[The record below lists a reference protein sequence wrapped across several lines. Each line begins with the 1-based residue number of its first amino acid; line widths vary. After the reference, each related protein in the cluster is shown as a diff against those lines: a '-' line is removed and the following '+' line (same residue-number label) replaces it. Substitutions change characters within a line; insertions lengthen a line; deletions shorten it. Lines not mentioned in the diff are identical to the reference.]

1 MNSTS
6 SIVQTEGYSI
16 YRDELKKIR
25 IKFDNPSKYS
35 ELVSKAT
42 EVLELVNEI
51 DNLPLD
57 DNEIKKYDKNIS
69 NIFQIALIENTE
81 MAKKY
86 GENLKNEIEKNLIR
100 RKQKELYLPSIVALI
115 AMTSIIYVLKKNS
128 LIGEV
133 GYALIYGS
141 IGGIMSML
149 VQNREIDYKVEKKI
163 LQFEGF
169 KLVLLCN
176 IMAIVGYI
184 VIKSKV
190 VLGNIDLDT
199 NQYLQYIIYFICGY
213 SQTFI
218 PNILKNFEMENL
230 QK

>member
-1 MNSTS
+1 M
-6 SIVQTEGYSI
+6 
-16 YRDELKKIR
+16 
-25 IKFDNPSKYS
+25 
-35 ELVSKAT
+35 
-42 EVLELVNEI
+42 VLELVNEI

-115 AMTSIIYVLKKNS
+115 VMTTIIYVLKKNS
-128 LIGEV
+128 LIGEA
-133 GYALIYGS
+133 GDALIYGS

-199 NQYLQYIIYFICGY
+199 NRYLQYIIYFICGY

>member
-1 MNSTS
+1 
-6 SIVQTEGYSI
+6 
-16 YRDELKKIR
+16 
-25 IKFDNPSKYS
+25 
-35 ELVSKAT
+35 
-42 EVLELVNEI
+42 VLELVNEI

-69 NIFQIALIENTE
+69 NIFEIALTGNTE
-81 MAKKY
+81 MAKNY
-86 GENLKNEIEKNLIR
+86 GKNLKNEIEKNLIR

-115 AMTSIIYVLKKNS
+115 AMTTIIYILKKNNF
-128 LIGEV
+128 IGEI

-141 IGGIMSML
+141 IGGILSML
-149 VQNREIDYKVEKKI
+149 IQNREIDYKAEKKI

-176 IMAIVGYI
+176 IMPIVGYI
-184 VIKSKV
+184 VIKSRV
-190 VLGNIDLDT
+190 ILGNIDLDT

-218 PNILKNFEMENL
+218 PNILKSFEIENL